1 MTVTQYI
8 HVAQARTRTSLNAE
22 VTPKRYAPWLA
33 KAASVVVLLD
43 ALTGTAKR
51 LNLDSFV
58 LLSNLTVEG
67 EKWILAV
74 RRRD

>member
-1 MTVTQYI
+1 M
-8 HVAQARTRTSLNAE
+8 
-22 VTPKRYAPWLA
+22 PKRYAPWLA
-33 KAASVVVLLD
+33 KAAPVVVLLD
-43 ALTGTAKR
+43 ALTCAAKR

-67 EKWILAV
+67 EKWVLVV